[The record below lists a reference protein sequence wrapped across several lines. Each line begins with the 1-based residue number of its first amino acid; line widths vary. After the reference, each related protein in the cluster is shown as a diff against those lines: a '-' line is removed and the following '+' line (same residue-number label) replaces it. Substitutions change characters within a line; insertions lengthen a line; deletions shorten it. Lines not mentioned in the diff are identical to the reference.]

1 MNIGLLL
8 GLGVGLGMVL
18 VTTRL
23 AALGP
28 PTLADRLALH
38 LRRPASDAPL
48 LDGVSSTV
56 EGLLGPSVRAAAA
69 RLERVVGGGDSVQR
83 RLLQAGGTLD
93 LQGFRIQ
100 QVLWAAAFF
109 GGSLMLSLAMLAA
122 GSARSPGLLL
132 VFTASMAVAGIL
144 ARDQALGRQIR
155 RREQRIVSE
164 LPTVADLL
172 AVSVAAGESP
182 SAALERTARV
192 TRGELGHELDLV
204 LNDVRSGTGLVAS
217 LDSMS
222 RRVRV
227 PAVTRFVD
235 GIAVAVER
243 GTPLAD
249 VLRAQAADAREV
261 RKRTLMEVGGRK
273 EILMLVPV
281 VFLVL
286 PVTVLFALY
295 PGIAHFDVIAP

>member
-93 LQGFRIQ
+93 LQGFRMQ

-273 EILMLVPV
+273 EVLMLVPV

>member
-1 MNIGLLL
+1 MNIGMLL
-8 GLGVGLGMVL
+8 GLGMGLGMVL

-28 PTLADRLALH
+28 PSLADRLALH

-48 LDGVSSTV
+48 MDGVSSTV

-93 LQGFRIQ
+93 LQAFRMQ

-109 GGSLMLSLAMLAA
+109 GGSLLLSLAMLAA

-222 RRVRV
+222 RRLRV

-273 EILMLVPV
+273 EVLMLVPV

>member
-1 MNIGLLL
+1 VTGLLL
-8 GLGVGLGMVL
+8 GMGAGLGLLLL
-18 VTTRL
+18 VTRV

-28 PTLADRLALH
+28 PTLADRVAMH

-48 LDGVSSTV
+48 LDGGVSSTV
-56 EGLLGPSVRAAAA
+56 EGLLGPYVARAAAH
-69 RLERVVGGGDSVQR
+69 LERVIGGGAAVER
-83 RLLQAGGTLD
+83 RLLQAGGGLD

-109 GGSLMLSLAMLAA
+109 GASVLAVLLMLAA
-122 GSARSPGLLL
+122 GSARSPGLLV
-132 VFTASMAVAGIL
+132 VFAAGMAVAGVV
-144 ARDQALGRQIR
+144 ARDQALSREIRQ
-155 RREQRIVSE
+155 REARIVGE

-192 TRGELGHELDLV
+192 TRGELGGELAVV
-204 LNDVRSGTGLVAS
+204 LNDVRSGAGLVVA

-222 RRVRV
+222 RRVSV

-249 VLRAQAADAREV
+249 VLRSQAADAREV
-261 RKRTLMEVGGRK
+261 RKRTLMEIGGRK

-295 PGIAHFDVIAP
+295 PGLAHFDVIAP